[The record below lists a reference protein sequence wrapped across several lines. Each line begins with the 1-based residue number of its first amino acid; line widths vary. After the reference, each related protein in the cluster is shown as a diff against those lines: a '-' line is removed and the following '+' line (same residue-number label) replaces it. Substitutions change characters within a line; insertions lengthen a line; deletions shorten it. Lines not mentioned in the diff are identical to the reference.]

1 MSNDYQLSLTPVRVT
16 ELPPAD
22 KLIAQG
28 NSVLE
33 TTNNWK
39 PGKTYH
45 NSVRT
50 FSRVKFRGEIANWH
64 CRLSEHGPE
73 DGTFDEFWERL
84 AGDKNENEA
93 NYVETVER
101 AILVKQVSPTQSI
114 WTMHYKFPP
123 PVSPRVFTVLQ
134 TAVLSETS
142 PRTGILVSIPVDLSP
157 VPEWA
162 KLEENNKRVKGRY
175 VSVERLR
182 ELPDGRLEWRMA
194 TTSVAGGMV
203 LQSLTEMSMPA
214 NIAHDVPG
222 FVNFLRATR
231 PKPTSPVVGVP
242 VAAEVHAAEA
252 DAQGPSLVAPVTA

>member
-1 MSNDYQLSLTPVRVT
+1 MTPVKVT

-28 NSVLE
+28 HAVIE
-33 TTNNWK
+33 TTDKWK
-39 PGKTYH
+39 PGKTFH
-45 NSVRT
+45 NVVKT
-50 FSRVKFRGEIANWH
+50 YSRPKFRGEIANWH
-64 CRLSEHGPE
+64 CRVSEHGLE
-73 DGTFDEFWERL
+73 DGTFEEFWERL
-84 AGDKNENEA
+84 SGDKNENEA

-101 AILVKQVSPTQSI
+101 AILVKQISPTQAI

-142 PRTGILVSIPVDLSP
+142 PRVGLMVSIPVDLSP
-157 VPEWA
+157 VPEFA
-162 KLEENNKRVKGRY
+162 KLEGNRVKGRY
-175 VSVERLR
+175 VSVERLK
-182 ELPDGRLEWRMA
+182 ELPGGRLEWRMA

-222 FVNFLRATR
+222 FVNFLRKTR
-231 PKPTSPVVGVP
+231 PKPAQVVGASDA
-242 VAAEVHAAEA
+242 AAEVRATDAEERSPA
-252 DAQGPSLVAPVTA
+252 LVAPVTA